1 MVRHDELGDLQF
13 ALERMRQKLN
23 ETTITKNYLNTVLN
37 SLSDAV
43 LVTSPNGIVKSCN
56 EATQRL
62 LGYSEADLVG
72 KPLVSFIDEAHREC
86 VRPEHSAP
94 EARET
99 VLRTASGQTIPV
111 SMASSA
117 ITTEDPQFQG
127 NIYVARNI
135 TERKRAERRIR
146 YLARYDTLTK
156 MPNRM
161 QFQHLLQQAI
171 ARARRNQRSLA
182 LLYLD
187 LDRFKEVND
196 TFGHAA
202 GDRTLEILSER
213 LTRNLSKDTVIGRL
227 AGDEFAM
234 FIDDLPVDIDNRA
247 AIGALARTLLDEISR
262 TFYVNQQEV
271 YLTASVGIAICPYDA
286 ENVIDLIRNADAA
299 MYHSK
304 QNGGNSCAFYVPEMN
319 AAAVE
324 RLMLKSKLRRALE
337 RDELVILYQ
346 SKVDLRSGRVVGA
359 EALLRWRLPGHGD
372 ISPSHFIPL
381 AEETSLIL
389 DIGEWVLNRVCADY
403 REWQKM
409 RARARPHRHQ
419 PVAAPTEAGE
429 LHRPLPQ
436 RVPQARG
443 LAHLLRA
450 GSHRNHVDDRPEAH
464 HRLLNELYAMGLN
477 LAIDD
482 FGTGYSSLS
491 ALQQFPIGTLKID
504 QSFVRDVAV
513 DSNDAAI
520 VRTIIDMGKSLDLE
534 VIAEGVEAS
543 EQLEFLR
550 KHGCYYAQGR
560 LFGDAMEAG
569 KLLAILAGQVGG
581 AAYHARPVRAHGAA
595 ADPPLVVARP
605 PMLSARDLTLRRG
618 PEPLFEQV
626 NFTVFRGN
634 KVGITGAN
642 GAGKSSLFAAI
653 RGELAADRGDIE
665 RPPDLKI
672 AHVEQEI
679 AASERAAIEFV
690 LDGDAELRAVLA
702 AIAAAERRDAAVGA
716 RRSSMRRSRPST
728 AIAPRR
734 APPRSCMDSDSRPR
748 ITSGQVAEFSGG
760 WRVRLAMA
768 RALCSRADLLLLDEP
783 TNHLDLDAIVW
794 LEEWLTAFPGTLLM
808 ISHDREFLDAIIDRV
823 LHIENRAH
831 PRLLR
836 QLLAVRAKA
845 RRGTGAA
852 ARAAGAADAAHRRDH
867 HLRESLS
874 RQRHQVAP
882 GAEPLEDAASA
893 WSASCRRT
901 STARSSS
908 SSRRR

>member
-1 MVRHDELGDLQF
+1 MARSLKTKYLLLALAVGAALSLLLGGLSYYEHRVDAADVNQLTYATVAQKLEADLETRASSLSEITGTSLAPALASGNKVAVASIAERLLDERDIERVEVLDAHGTVLFRGGDPAAQQYGDWFVFQSTIHSNLVSAPVQRVGSLRISMSRTEMRETLASIRKQLESQQGMQIKRMRGLLAGITLPLLVLGLAGAWFIARQLAGPISALVKSADRIGQGDYTRPLAVVRHDELGDLQF

-43 LVTSPNGIVKSCN
+43 LVTSREGIVKSCN
-56 EATQRL
+56 EAAHRL
-62 LGYSEADLVG
+62 LGYEAADLLG
-72 KPLVSFIDEAHREC
+72 KPLVSFIDEVHRNAFDLSN
-86 VRPEHSAP
+86 SAP

-117 ITTEDPQFQG
+117 ITTDDPQFQG
-127 NIYVARNI
+127 DIYVARNI

-234 FIDDLPVDIDNRA
+234 FVDDLPMDVDNRA
-247 AIGALARTLLDEISR
+247 SIGALARTLLDEISR

-271 YLTASVGIAICPYDA
+271 YLTASVGVAICPYDA

-319 AAAVE
+319 AEAVE

-346 SKVDLRSGRVVGA
+346 SKVDLRDGRVVGA

-372 ISPSHFIPL
+372 ISPSQFIPL

-389 DIGEWVLNRVCADY
+389 DIGEWVLNRVCSDY
-403 REWQKM
+403 REWQKTVPEPG
-409 RARARPHRHQ
+409 RIAINLSLRQLKQASFISRCRGVFRKHN
-419 PVAAPTEAGE
+419 VSPTCFE
-429 LHRPLPQ
+429 LEVTETTLMTDPKRTI
-436 RVPQARG
+436 G
-443 LAHLLRA
+443 
-450 GSHRNHVDDRPEAH
+450 
-464 HRLLNELYAMGLN
+464 LLNELYAMGLN

-513 DSNDAAI
+513 DSDDAAI

-550 KHGCYYAQGR
+550 RHGCYYAQGR
-560 LFGDAMEAG
+560 LFGDAMEAS
-569 KLLAILAGQVGG
+569 KLLGILSGQSGG
-581 AAYHARPVRAHGAA
+581 AAYHA
-595 ADPPLVVARP
+595 
-605 PMLSARDLTLRRG
+605 
-618 PEPLFEQV
+618 
-626 NFTVFRGN
+626 
-634 KVGITGAN
+634 K
-642 GAGKSSLFAAI
+642 
-653 RGELAADRGDIE
+653 
-665 RPPDLKI
+665 
-672 AHVEQEI
+672 
-679 AASERAAIEFV
+679 
-690 LDGDAELRAVLA
+690 
-702 AIAAAERRDAAVGA
+702 
-716 RRSSMRRSRPST
+716 
-728 AIAPRR
+728 
-734 APPRSCMDSDSRPR
+734 
-748 ITSGQVAEFSGG
+748 
-760 WRVRLAMA
+760 
-768 RALCSRADLLLLDEP
+768 LCVP
-783 TNHLDLDAIVW
+783 
-794 LEEWLTAFPGTLLM
+794 TLLRP
-808 ISHDREFLDAIIDRV
+808 I
-823 LHIENRAH
+823 
-831 PRLLR
+831 RL
-836 QLLAVRAKA
+836 
-845 RRGTGAA
+845 
-852 ARAAGAADAAHRRDH
+852 
-867 HLRESLS
+867 
-874 RQRHQVAP
+874 
-882 GAEPLEDAASA
+882 
-893 WSASCRRT
+893 
-901 STARSSS
+901 SS
-908 SSRRR
+908 

>member
-1 MVRHDELGDLQF
+1 MARSLKTKYLLLALGVGAGLTLILGGLSYYEHRTNAADVNQLTYSTVAQKLEADLETRASSLSEITGNSLAPALAAGNKAAVASIAGRLLDERDIERVEVADAHGTVLFSGGYIAAKPSDDPFVFQRTIHSNLVSAPVQDVGTLRISMSRGEMAETLTSIRKQLESQQGMQIKRMRGLLAGITLPLLVLGLAGAWFFARQLSAPITALVKSADRIGQGDYTRPLEVVRHDELGELQF

-43 LVTSPNGIVKSCN
+43 LVTSPDGMIKSCN
-56 EATQRL
+56 EAAQRL
-62 LGYSEADLVG
+62 LGFGQADLLN
-72 KPLVSFIDEAHREC
+72 KPLIGFIDEPHR
-86 VRPEHSAP
+86 SAFDP
-94 EARET
+94 THAAAEARET

-111 SMASSA
+111 SMASSS
-117 ITTEDPQFQG
+117 ITTQDPQFQG

-234 FIDDLPVDIDNRA
+234 FIDDLPVDTDNRA
-247 AIGALARTLLDEISR
+247 GLNALARTLLDEISR

-304 QNGGNSCAFYVPEMN
+304 QNGGNTCAFYVPEMN

-372 ISPSHFIPL
+372 ISPAHFIPL

-389 DIGEWVLNRVCADY
+389 EIGEWVLNRVCSDY
-403 REWQKM
+403 REWQRTVPEPGRIAINLSLRQLKQASFI
-409 RARARPHRHQ
+409 ARCRNVFRKHE
-419 PVAAPTEAGE
+419 VSPTCFE
-429 LHRPLPQ
+429 LEVTETTLMTDPKRTI
-436 RVPQARG
+436 G
-443 LAHLLRA
+443 
-450 GSHRNHVDDRPEAH
+450 
-464 HRLLNELYAMGLN
+464 LLNELYAMGLN

-513 DSNDAAI
+513 DSDDAAI
-520 VRTIIDMGKSLDLE
+520 VRTIIDMGRSLDLE

-550 KHGCYYAQGR
+550 KHGCYFAQGR
-560 LFGDAMEAG
+560 LFGDAMEAS
-569 KLLAILAGQVGG
+569 K
-581 AAYHARPVRAHGAA
+581 
-595 ADPPLVVARP
+595 
-605 PMLSARDLTLRRG
+605 ML
-618 PEPLFEQV
+618 
-626 NFTVFRGN
+626 
-634 KVGITGAN
+634 
-642 GAGKSSLFAAI
+642 
-653 RGELAADRGDIE
+653 
-665 RPPDLKI
+665 
-672 AHVEQEI
+672 
-679 AASERAAIEFV
+679 
-690 LDGDAELRAVLA
+690 AVLA
-702 AIAAAERRDAAVGA
+702 AQAGGA
-716 RRSSMRRSRPST
+716 PHHANLCVPTVLRP
-728 AIAPRR
+728 
-734 APPRSCMDSDSRPR
+734 
-748 ITSGQVAEFSGG
+748 
-760 WRVRLAMA
+760 VRL
-768 RALCSRADLLLLDEP
+768 
-783 TNHLDLDAIVW
+783 
-794 LEEWLTAFPGTLLM
+794 
-808 ISHDREFLDAIIDRV
+808 
-823 LHIENRAH
+823 
-831 PRLLR
+831 
-836 QLLAVRAKA
+836 
-845 RRGTGAA
+845 
-852 ARAAGAADAAHRRDH
+852 
-867 HLRESLS
+867 
-874 RQRHQVAP
+874 
-882 GAEPLEDAASA
+882 
-893 WSASCRRT
+893 
-901 STARSSS
+901 SS
-908 SSRRR
+908 

>member
-1 MVRHDELGDLQF
+1 MARSLKTKYLLLALAVGAVLSLLVAGTAYYEHRVDAADVNQLTYATVKQKLEADLETRASSLSEITGSSLAPALGSGNRAAVASIAGRLLDERDIERVEVLDANGTVLFRGGDPAARQSGDWFVFESTIHSNLVSAPVQRVGSLRISVSRAEMQETLASIRRQLESQQGMQIKRIPGLLAGIVLPLLALGLVGAWFIARQLAGPISALVKSADRIGQGDYTRPLAVVRHDELGDLQF

-62 LGYSEADLVG
+62 LGYREADLLD
-72 KPLVSFIDEAHREC
+72 KPLISFVDEVHRSAFDLTN
-86 VRPEHSAP
+86 SAP

-111 SMASSA
+111 SMASSSIA
-117 ITTEDPQFQG
+117 SEDPQFQG

-234 FIDDLPVDIDNRA
+234 FIDDLPADVDYRTG
-247 AIGALARTLLDEISR
+247 IGTLARTLLDEISR

-271 YLTASVGIAICPYDA
+271 YLTASVGVAICPNDA

-346 SKVDLRSGRVVGA
+346 SKVDLRDGRVVGA

-389 DIGEWVLNRVCADY
+389 DIGEWVLNRVCSDY
-403 REWQKM
+403 REWQKSVPEPGRIAINLSLRQLKQASFIARC
-409 RARARPHRHQ
+409 RAVFRKHE
-419 PVAAPTEAGE
+419 VSPTCFE
-429 LHRPLPQ
+429 LEVTETTLMTDPKRTI
-436 RVPQARG
+436 G
-443 LAHLLRA
+443 
-450 GSHRNHVDDRPEAH
+450 
-464 HRLLNELYAMGLN
+464 LLNELYAMGLH

-569 KLLAILAGQVGG
+569 KLLGILSGQTGG
-581 AAYHARPVRAHGAA
+581 AAYHAALCIPKGTRPVR
-595 ADPPLVVARP
+595 
-605 PMLSARDLTLRRG
+605 LT
-618 PEPLFEQV
+618 
-626 NFTVFRGN
+626 
-634 KVGITGAN
+634 
-642 GAGKSSLFAAI
+642 S
-653 RGELAADRGDIE
+653 
-665 RPPDLKI
+665 
-672 AHVEQEI
+672 
-679 AASERAAIEFV
+679 
-690 LDGDAELRAVLA
+690 
-702 AIAAAERRDAAVGA
+702 
-716 RRSSMRRSRPST
+716 
-728 AIAPRR
+728 
-734 APPRSCMDSDSRPR
+734 
-748 ITSGQVAEFSGG
+748 
-760 WRVRLAMA
+760 
-768 RALCSRADLLLLDEP
+768 
-783 TNHLDLDAIVW
+783 
-794 LEEWLTAFPGTLLM
+794 
-808 ISHDREFLDAIIDRV
+808 
-823 LHIENRAH
+823 
-831 PRLLR
+831 
-836 QLLAVRAKA
+836 
-845 RRGTGAA
+845 
-852 ARAAGAADAAHRRDH
+852 
-867 HLRESLS
+867 
-874 RQRHQVAP
+874 
-882 GAEPLEDAASA
+882 
-893 WSASCRRT
+893 
-901 STARSSS
+901 
-908 SSRRR
+908 

>member
-1 MVRHDELGDLQF
+1 MARSLKTKYLLLALAVGAVLSLLLGGLSYYEHRVDAADVNQLTYATVAQKLEADLETRASSLSEITGTSLAPALASGNKAAVAAIAERLLDERDIERVEVFDAHGTALFSGGDPAAQQSSDWFVFQSTVHSNLVSAPVQRVGSLRISMSRAEMRETLASIRKQLESQQGMQIKRMRGLLAGITLPLLVLGLAGAWFIARQLAGPISALVKSADRIGQGDYTEPLAVVRHDELGDLQF

-43 LVTSPNGIVKSCN
+43 LVTSPDGIVKSCN
-56 EATQRL
+56 EAAQRL
-62 LGYSEADLVG
+62 LGYREADLLG
-72 KPLVSFIDEAHREC
+72 KPLVSFIDEAHRNAFDWSN
-86 VRPEHSAP
+86 SAP

-111 SMASSA
+111 SMAASS
-117 ITTEDPQFQG
+117 ITTADPQFQG

-171 ARARRNQRSLA
+171 ARARRSQRSLA

-234 FIDDLPVDIDNRA
+234 FIDDLPMDVDNRA
-247 AIGALARTLLDEISR
+247 GIGALARTLLDEISR

-271 YLTASVGIAICPYDA
+271 YLTASVGVAICPYDA

-346 SKVDLRSGRVVGA
+346 SKVDLRDGRVVGA

-372 ISPSHFIPL
+372 ISPSQFIPL

-389 DIGEWVLNRVCADY
+389 DIGEWVLNRVCSDY
-403 REWQKM
+403 REWQKTVPEPG
-409 RARARPHRHQ
+409 RIAINLSLRQLKQASFISRCRGVFRKHD
-419 PVAAPTEAGE
+419 VSPTCFE
-429 LHRPLPQ
+429 LEVTETTLMTDPKRTI
-436 RVPQARG
+436 G
-443 LAHLLRA
+443 
-450 GSHRNHVDDRPEAH
+450 
-464 HRLLNELYAMGLN
+464 LLNELYAMGLN

-513 DSNDAAI
+513 DSDDAAI

-560 LFGDAMEAG
+560 LFGDAMEAD
-569 KLLAILAGQVGG
+569 KLLAHSV
-581 AAYHARPVRAHGAA
+581 RPG
-595 ADPPLVVARP
+595 
-605 PMLSARDLTLRRG
+605 RRNAPTTPSCACPRCCG
-618 PEPLFEQV
+618 
-626 NFTVFRGN
+626 
-634 KVGITGAN
+634 
-642 GAGKSSLFAAI
+642 
-653 RGELAADRGDIE
+653 
-665 RPPDLKI
+665 
-672 AHVEQEI
+672 
-679 AASERAAIEFV
+679 
-690 LDGDAELRAVLA
+690 
-702 AIAAAERRDAAVGA
+702 
-716 RRSSMRRSRPST
+716 RSDCLRSRPACYLLGISPCGAVRSRCSSRST
-728 AIAPRR
+728 SPSSAATRSGSPAPT
-734 APPRSCMDSDSRPR
+734 AP
-748 ITSGQVAEFSGG
+748 A
-760 WRVRLAMA
+760 
-768 RALCSRADLLLLDEP
+768 SRAC
-783 TNHLDLDAIVW
+783 
-794 LEEWLTAFPGTLLM
+794 
-808 ISHDREFLDAIIDRV
+808 
-823 LHIENRAH
+823 
-831 PRLLR
+831 LR
-836 QLLAVRAKA
+836 RF
-845 RRGTGAA
+845 
-852 ARAAGAADAAHRRDH
+852 
-867 HLRESLS
+867 
-874 RQRHQVAP
+874 
-882 GAEPLEDAASA
+882 AASSTPTA
-893 WSASCRRT
+893 AISIGRRT
-901 STARSSS
+901 
-908 SSRRR
+908 

>member
-1 MVRHDELGDLQF
+1 MARSLKTKYLLIALAVGAALSLLLGGLSYYEHRIDAADVNQLTYATVAQKLEADLETRTSSLSEITATLLAPALGSGNKTAVASIAQRLLDERDIGKVEVSDARGTMLFRGGDPAAQAAGDWFVFQSTIHSNLVSTPVQSVGSLRIWMSRAEMRETLASLGAQLENQQGMQIKRMRGLLAGIALPLLALGLAGAWFIARQLAGPISALVKSADRIGQGDYTRPLAVVRHDELGDLQF

-43 LVTSPNGIVKSCN
+43 LVTSPEGIVKSCN
-56 EATQRL
+56 EAAQRL
-62 LGYSEADLVG
+62 LGYREADLLG
-72 KPLVSFIDEAHREC
+72 KPLVSFIDEAHRQAFDLTN
-86 VRPEHSAP
+86 SAP

-171 ARARRNQRSLA
+171 ARSRRAQRSLA

-234 FIDDLPVDIDNRA
+234 FVDDLPMDVDNRA
-247 AIGALARTLLDEISR
+247 SLGSLARTLLDEISR

-271 YLTASVGIAICPYDA
+271 YLTASAGIAICPYDA

-337 RDELVILYQ
+337 RDELLILYQ
-346 SKVDLRSGRVVGA
+346 SKVDLRTGRVVGA

-389 DIGEWVLNRVCADY
+389 DIGEWVLNRVCSDY
-403 REWQKM
+403 SEWQKSVPEPGRIAINLSLRQLKQASFIARC
-409 RARARPHRHQ
+409 RAVFREHA
-419 PVAAPTEAGE
+419 VSPTCFE
-429 LHRPLPQ
+429 LEVTETTLMTDPKRTI
-436 RVPQARG
+436 G
-443 LAHLLRA
+443 
-450 GSHRNHVDDRPEAH
+450 
-464 HRLLNELYAMGLN
+464 LLNELYAMGLN

-513 DSNDAAI
+513 DSDDAAI

-534 VIAEGVEAS
+534 VIAEGVESS

-550 KHGCYYAQGR
+550 RHGCYYAQGR

-569 KLLAILAGQVGG
+569 KMLDILSGQDGG
-581 AAYHARPVRAHGAA
+581 APYHASLCVPTVLQPIR
-595 ADPPLVVARP
+595 
-605 PMLSARDLTLRRG
+605 LS
-618 PEPLFEQV
+618 
-626 NFTVFRGN
+626 
-634 KVGITGAN
+634 
-642 GAGKSSLFAAI
+642 S
-653 RGELAADRGDIE
+653 
-665 RPPDLKI
+665 
-672 AHVEQEI
+672 
-679 AASERAAIEFV
+679 
-690 LDGDAELRAVLA
+690 
-702 AIAAAERRDAAVGA
+702 
-716 RRSSMRRSRPST
+716 
-728 AIAPRR
+728 
-734 APPRSCMDSDSRPR
+734 
-748 ITSGQVAEFSGG
+748 
-760 WRVRLAMA
+760 
-768 RALCSRADLLLLDEP
+768 
-783 TNHLDLDAIVW
+783 
-794 LEEWLTAFPGTLLM
+794 
-808 ISHDREFLDAIIDRV
+808 
-823 LHIENRAH
+823 
-831 PRLLR
+831 
-836 QLLAVRAKA
+836 
-845 RRGTGAA
+845 
-852 ARAAGAADAAHRRDH
+852 
-867 HLRESLS
+867 
-874 RQRHQVAP
+874 
-882 GAEPLEDAASA
+882 
-893 WSASCRRT
+893 
-901 STARSSS
+901 
-908 SSRRR
+908 

>member
-1 MVRHDELGDLQF
+1 MARSLKTKYLLLALAVGAVLSLLLGGLSYYEHRVDAADVNQLIYATVAQKLEADLETRASSLGEITGTLLAPALGSGNKAAVASIAERLLDERDIDRVEVLDGSGTVLFSGGDPATQTAGDWFVFQRTIHSNLVSAPVQRVGSLRIWMSRAEMRETLASIRKQLESQQGMQIKRMRGLMAGITLPLLVLGLAGAWYIARQLAGPISALVKSADRIGQGDYTRPLAVVRHDELGDLQF

-43 LVTSPNGIVKSCN
+43 LVTSPDGIVKSCN
-56 EATQRL
+56 EAAQTL
-62 LGYSEADLVG
+62 LGYPSADLLG
-72 KPLVSFIDEAHREC
+72 KPLVSFIDGAH
-86 VRPEHSAP
+86 VHAFDLTSAAP

-117 ITTEDPQFQG
+117 VDTEDPQFQG

-171 ARARRNQRSLA
+171 ARARRGQRSLA

-234 FIDDLPVDIDNRA
+234 FIDDLPMDVDNRA
-247 AIGALARTLLDEISR
+247 SIGTLARTLLDEISR

-271 YLTASVGIAICPYDA
+271 YLTASVGVAICPYDA

-389 DIGEWVLNRVCADY
+389 DIGEWVLDRVCSDY
-403 REWQKM
+403 REWQKSVPEPG
-409 RARARPHRHQ
+409 RIAVNLSLRQLKQSSFIARCRSVFRKHE
-419 PVAAPTEAGE
+419 VSPTCFE
-429 LHRPLPQ
+429 LEVTETTLMTDPKRTI
-436 RVPQARG
+436 G
-443 LAHLLRA
+443 
-450 GSHRNHVDDRPEAH
+450 
-464 HRLLNELYAMGLN
+464 LLNELYAMGLN

-513 DSNDAAI
+513 DSDDAAI

-534 VIAEGVEAS
+534 VIAEGVEAC

-560 LFGDAMEAG
+560 LFGDAMEAS
-569 KLLAILAGQVGG
+569 KMLAILSGQIGG
-581 AAYHARPVRAHGAA
+581 AAHHA
-595 ADPPLVVARP
+595 
-605 PMLSARDLTLRRG
+605 
-618 PEPLFEQV
+618 
-626 NFTVFRGN
+626 
-634 KVGITGAN
+634 
-642 GAGKSSLFAAI
+642 
-653 RGELAADRGDIE
+653 
-665 RPPDLKI
+665 
-672 AHVEQEI
+672 
-679 AASERAAIEFV
+679 
-690 LDGDAELRAVLA
+690 
-702 AIAAAERRDAAVGA
+702 
-716 RRSSMRRSRPST
+716 
-728 AIAPRR
+728 
-734 APPRSCMDSDSRPR
+734 
-748 ITSGQVAEFSGG
+748 
-760 WRVRLAMA
+760 
-768 RALCSRADLLLLDEP
+768 ALCVP
-783 TNHLDLDAIVW
+783 T
-794 LEEWLTAFPGTLLM
+794 
-808 ISHDREFLDAIIDRV
+808 V
-823 LHIENRAH
+823 LRPI
-831 PRLLR
+831 RL
-836 QLLAVRAKA
+836 
-845 RRGTGAA
+845 
-852 ARAAGAADAAHRRDH
+852 
-867 HLRESLS
+867 
-874 RQRHQVAP
+874 
-882 GAEPLEDAASA
+882 
-893 WSASCRRT
+893 
-901 STARSSS
+901 SS
-908 SSRRR
+908 

>member
-1 MVRHDELGDLQF
+1 MVRSLKSNYLLLAVGVSALLLLILACFAYYERRLNAADANQLTYVTVEQKLEADLEARANSVSNATKAPLAAALRQGNSAAVTTIAGRLLDEHDIERVEVLDAHNNVLYSGSNPAARPGTSDPFVMQRDVQGVGTLRIWMSRAEMQETLSSIRSQLLSKQGIQTKRVGGVLAGLTLPLLILGGLLGAWFIARRLSAPISALVKSADRIGEGDYTRPLAVQRHDELGDLQF

-37 SLSDAV
+37 SLSDSV
-43 LVTSPNGIVKSCN
+43 LVTSPDGLVKSCN
-56 EATQRL
+56 EAAQHL
-62 LGYSEADLVG
+62 LGYTEAELLG
-72 KPLVSFIDEAHREC
+72 KPLIGFIDEVHRSAFDLTT
-86 VRPEHSAP
+86 SAP

-99 VLRTASGQTIPV
+99 VLRTARGQTIPV

-213 LTRNLSKDTVIGRL
+213 LTRNLHKDAVIGRL

-234 FIDDLPVDIDNRA
+234 FIDDLPVDTDNRA
-247 AIGALARTLLDEISR
+247 ALGTLARTLLDEISR

-271 YLTASVGIAICPYDA
+271 YLTASAGIAICPYDA

-304 QNGGNSCAFYVPEMN
+304 QNGGNSCAFYVPSMN

-389 DIGEWVLNRVCADY
+389 EIGEWVLNRVCDDY
-403 REWQKM
+403 RAWQK
-409 RARARPHRHQ
+409 
-419 PVAAPTEAGE
+419 V
-429 LHRPLPQ
+429 
-436 RVPQARG
+436 VPQPGRIAINLSLRQLKQSSFIARCRSVFRKHG
-443 LAHLLRA
+443 VSPTCFELEVTETTLMTDPKRTI
-450 GSHRNHVDDRPEAH
+450 G
-464 HRLLNELYAMGLN
+464 LLNELYAMGLN

-534 VIAEGVEAS
+534 VIAEGVEES
-543 EQLEFLR
+543 EQLDFLR
-550 KHGCYYAQGR
+550 AHGCDYAQGR
-560 LFGDAMEAG
+560 LFGDAMEAD
-569 KLLAILAGQVGG
+569 KMLAILASQEGG
-581 AAYHARPVRAHGAA
+581 PAHHGALCA
-595 ADPPLVVARP
+595 PTVLRP
-605 PMLSARDLTLRRG
+605 MRLS
-618 PEPLFEQV
+618 
-626 NFTVFRGN
+626 
-634 KVGITGAN
+634 
-642 GAGKSSLFAAI
+642 S
-653 RGELAADRGDIE
+653 
-665 RPPDLKI
+665 
-672 AHVEQEI
+672 
-679 AASERAAIEFV
+679 
-690 LDGDAELRAVLA
+690 
-702 AIAAAERRDAAVGA
+702 
-716 RRSSMRRSRPST
+716 
-728 AIAPRR
+728 
-734 APPRSCMDSDSRPR
+734 
-748 ITSGQVAEFSGG
+748 
-760 WRVRLAMA
+760 
-768 RALCSRADLLLLDEP
+768 
-783 TNHLDLDAIVW
+783 
-794 LEEWLTAFPGTLLM
+794 
-808 ISHDREFLDAIIDRV
+808 
-823 LHIENRAH
+823 
-831 PRLLR
+831 
-836 QLLAVRAKA
+836 
-845 RRGTGAA
+845 
-852 ARAAGAADAAHRRDH
+852 
-867 HLRESLS
+867 
-874 RQRHQVAP
+874 
-882 GAEPLEDAASA
+882 
-893 WSASCRRT
+893 
-901 STARSSS
+901 
-908 SSRRR
+908 